1 MKNSTFFYK
10 TLLISVLVIFQV
22 RVSISQTPVY
32 PSGFSQSNL
41 VTGLSN
47 PTAMAFA
54 PDGRIFIC
62 QQGGSLR
69 VVKEGALL
77 PTPFISLAVSSSG
90 ERGLLGVAFDPN
102 FAINQYIYLYYTTSQ
117 APIHNRVSRFTA
129 DGDVDLTGSELILA
143 ELDNLSGATN
153 HNGGNIAFGTDGK
166 LYIAVGDNA
175 NGAHP
180 QTLANRHGKILR
192 INSDGTIPA
201 DNPTSFAGIM
211 GSPVGANQAIWSV
224 GLRNPFTIA
233 FQPVT
238 GKLFV
243 NDVGQGSKE
252 EINENTLGGLNFGW
266 PATEGIFDQMAF
278 PSYTNPIYDYGRSGS
293 ANTNGLGCAITG
305 GTFFNPTTSNY
316 PSQYTGDY
324 FFLDLCGRWIDKLKL
339 SETVPIAGAKPN
351 AEVWTRTNFASNL
364 SGSPVDLKVGPDG
377 NIYYLSRNN
386 GALVKVSYTAPAL
399 PINLL
404 YFNAKT
410 SDNELVELNWATS
423 SESNSDKFEIE
434 KSEDSK
440 LWSTIGQVKA
450 SENSSEKLE
459 YKFEYVAQK
468 AGMNYYRLKPLDLD
482 GKFTYS
488 KIVGLFI
495 ELGENTINLFPNP
508 TQNTIEIKGISIEKE
523 GVEIFNNLG
532 QNVTKKVIFK
542 NQSIYVSS
550 LPRGK
555 YYVKTLKKTLTFYK
569 N

>member
-1 MKNSTFFYK
+1 MKNFITLINN
-10 TLLISVLVIFQV
+10 LLILSIVLITSTANLF
-22 RVSISQTPVY
+22 SQTY
-32 PSGFSQSNL
+32 PAGFSQSNT

-54 PDGRIFIC
+54 PDGRVFIC

-77 PTPFISLAVSSSG
+77 PTPFISLTVSSSG
-90 ERGLLGVAFDPN
+90 ERGLLGVAFDPD
-102 FAINQYIYLYYTTSQ
+102 FAINQYIYFYYTTSG

-129 DGDVDLTGSELILA
+129 DGDVALAGSELILA
-143 ELDNLSGATN
+143 DLDDLSGATN
-153 HNGGNIAFGTDGK
+153 HNGGSIAFGSDGM

-175 NGAHP
+175 NSAHP

-201 DNPTSFAGIM
+201 DNPTSYAGIT
-211 GSPVGANQAIWSV
+211 GSPAGANQAIWSV

-233 FQPVT
+233 FQPVS

-243 NDVGQGSKE
+243 NDVGQSSKE
-252 EINENTLGGLNFGW
+252 EINENTLGSLNFGW
-266 PATEGIFDQMAF
+266 PATEGKFDEIAF
-278 PSYTNPIYDYGRSGS
+278 PNYTNPIYNYGRSGS

-316 PSQYTGDY
+316 PAQYTGDY
-324 FFLDLCGRWIDKLKL
+324 FFIDFCGRWIDKLTL
-339 SETVPIAGAKPN
+339 SQSVPVAGAKPN
-351 AEVWTRTNFASNL
+351 ADVWTRTGFASSI
-364 SGSPVDLKVGPDG
+364 SGGPVDLKVGPDG

-386 GALVKVSYTAPAL
+386 GTLVQVTYTAPAL

-410 SDNELVELNWATS
+410 TDNELVELNWATS

-440 LWSTIGQVKA
+440 LWNTIGEVKA
-450 SENSSEKLE
+450 SGNSSEKKD
-459 YKFEYVAQK
+459 YKFEDAAQK
-468 AGMNYYRLKPLDLD
+468 AGMNYYRLKQFDLD
-482 GKFTYS
+482 GKFKYS
-488 KIVGLFI
+488 KIECLFI
-495 ELGENTINLFPNP
+495 ELGESNIKLYPNP
-508 TQNTIEIKGISIEKE
+508 AQNIVEIKGINIEKE
-523 GVEIFNNLG
+523 VVEIFNNLG
-532 QNVTKKVIFK
+532 QNVTKKVTFK
-542 NQSIYVSS
+542 SQSINVSS
-550 LPRGK
+550 LPKGK
-555 YYVKTLKKTLTFYK
+555 YFMKTSKKTLPFYK